1 MKLVVFILNREEL
14 LEQVLEAF
22 VESGVPG
29 ATLLDSAGMG
39 RMLTSEVPLFA
50 DPRLQKGSAANR
62 SPFPGQRR
70 GPVRGG
76 KAPGKG
82 LRRPSVPGN
91 GCCSP
96 CRWTTPGARARER
109 RRSAWRMLEPPR

>member
-29 ATLLDSAGMG
+29 ATVLESAGMG

-50 DPRLQKGSAANR
+50 DLQDSMKGIKPANR
-62 SPFPGQRR
+62 VIFSLVSGE
-70 GPVRGG
+70 GPVRRLEKLLG
-76 KAPGKG
+76 KACGD
-82 LRRPSVPGN
+82 LSVPGN
-91 GCCSP
+91 GLLFTVP
-96 CRWTTPGARARER
+96 VDYARGLRPEEVEA
-109 RRSAWRMLEPPR
+109 

>member
-29 ATLLDSAGMG
+29 ATVLDSAGMG

-50 DPRLQKGSAANR
+50 DFQESMKGIKPANR
-62 SPFPGQRR
+62 VIFSLVSGEPTVRR
-70 GPVRGG
+70 LEKLLEAACGE
-76 KAPGKG
+76 
-82 LRRPSVPGN
+82 LSVPGN
-91 GCCSP
+91 GLLFTLP
-96 CRWTTPGARARER
+96 VDYAKGLRPEEAEA
-109 RRSAWRMLEPPR
+109 

>member
-29 ATLLDSAGMG
+29 ATVLDSAGMG

-50 DPRLQKGSAANR
+50 ELSDTMKGIRPANR
-62 SPFPGQRR
+62 VILSLVGGEKTVQRLEKLLEKACGGLSVPGH
-70 GPVRGG
+70 GLLFTVPVDY
-76 KAPGKG
+76 AKG
-82 LRRPSVPGN
+82 LRPEE
-91 GCCSP
+91 
-96 CRWTTPGARARER
+96 AEA
-109 RRSAWRMLEPPR
+109 